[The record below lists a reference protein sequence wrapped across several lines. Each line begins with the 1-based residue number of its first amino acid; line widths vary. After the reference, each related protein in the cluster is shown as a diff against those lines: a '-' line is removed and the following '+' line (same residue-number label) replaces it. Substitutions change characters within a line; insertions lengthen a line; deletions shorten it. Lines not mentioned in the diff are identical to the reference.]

1 MKIKNI
7 KARKILDSRNK
18 PTLEVEINSCIAK
31 VPSGASTGELEA
43 TVIDV
48 DEAIHNIKKIIAPK
62 LIGMDVIN
70 QEGIDRLMIKMDGTS
85 QKEKLGGNT
94 LIGVSMAL
102 ARAGAKSLD
111 VPLWDYIAK
120 LSNNKPKIPS
130 GAFNII
136 NGGAHAKNTLDV
148 QEFMIVPQ
156 LGKFDDILKSAQTI
170 YSRLEG
176 LLMGRFGKME
186 IGDEGGF
193 SPNIS
198 DTIEA
203 LDYLVKTIEPDTKII
218 LDCAAS
224 QFFKGDAYEIDGNRF
239 DRNQLVDYYNTLVNK
254 YPIIGIEDGFAEQD
268 WEGFSLMYRE
278 MGDRISIIGDDL
290 LVTDAKRMK
299 LAAEKTACNAAII
312 KVNQIGT
319 ITEAITAVNWAKAHN
334 WKLIVSH
341 RSGET
346 MDDFIADFS
355 VGVGSDF
362 IKSGAPSRPER
373 MAKYKRLLNIEKH
386 EI

>member
-1 MKIKNI
+1 MKIKKI
-7 KARKILDSRNK
+7 KARKILDSRDK

-43 TVIDV
+43 KVIDV
-48 DEAIHNIKKIIAPK
+48 DEAIKNIKNVIAPK

-70 QEGIDRLMIKMDGTS
+70 QEGIDRLMIEMDGTLL
-85 QKEKLGGNT
+85 KEKLGGNT

-102 ARAGAKSLD
+102 ARAGAKSLSI
-111 VPLWDYIAK
+111 PLWEYISN
-120 LSNNKPKIPS
+120 LSDNKPRIPM

-148 QEFMIVPQ
+148 QEFMIIPQ
-156 LGKFDDILKSAQTI
+156 HGKFNDILGSAQI
-170 YSRLEG
+170 IHSRLEG
-176 LLMGRFGKME
+176 LLMGRFGKMD

-198 DTIEA
+198 STTEA
-203 LDYLVKTIEPDTKII
+203 LDYLVKSIEQETRII

-224 QFFKGDAYEIDGNRF
+224 QFYKGDAYEIDGNRF
-239 DRNQLVDYYNTLVNK
+239 DRNQLVDYYSTLINK
-254 YPIIGIEDGFAEQD
+254 YPIIGIEDGLEEQD
-268 WEGFSLMYRE
+268 WEGFSLMYKE
-278 MGDRISIIGDDL
+278 LGDKISIIGDDL
-290 LVTDAKRMK
+290 LVTDVKRMK

-319 ITEAITAVNWAKAHN
+319 ITEAIEAVNWAKGHS
-334 WKLIVSH
+334 WKLVVSH

-362 IKSGAPSRPER
+362 IKSGAPSKPER
-373 MAKYKRLLNIEKH
+373 MAKYKRLLNIEKY

>member
-1 MKIKNI
+1 M
-7 KARKILDSRNK
+7 
-18 PTLEVEINSCIAK
+18 SCIK
-31 VPSGASTGELEA
+31 CNSERLIFVSG
-43 TVIDV
+43 
-48 DEAIHNIKKIIAPK
+48 K
-62 LIGMDVIN
+62 
-70 QEGIDRLMIKMDGTS
+70 TS
-85 QKEKLGGNT
+85 
-94 LIGVSMAL
+94 
-102 ARAGAKSLD
+102 
-111 VPLWDYIAK
+111 
-120 LSNNKPKIPS
+120 
-130 GAFNII
+130 
-136 NGGAHAKNTLDV
+136 
-148 QEFMIVPQ
+148 
-156 LGKFDDILKSAQTI
+156 
-170 YSRLEG
+170 
-176 LLMGRFGKME
+176 
-186 IGDEGGF
+186 
-193 SPNIS
+193 
-198 DTIEA
+198 
-203 LDYLVKTIEPDTKII
+203 
-218 LDCAAS
+218 DC
-224 QFFKGDAYEIDGNRF
+224 
-239 DRNQLVDYYNTLVNK
+239 
-254 YPIIGIEDGFAEQD
+254 
-268 WEGFSLMYRE
+268 FSLMYKE